1 MPEYSR
7 RADPQ
12 PSRSARRRSPARE
25 AMPRK
30 RARLA
35 RYNGKPQ
42 DPLQALPER

>member
-1 MPEYSR
+1 
-7 RADPQ
+7 
-12 PSRSARRRSPARE
+12 
-25 AMPRK
+25 MPRK